1 MPLGILPKNE
11 NRGDEMV
18 EIAAHHHQFVPVEES
33 IEERIIKSTGAVARI
48 PVAIVHPLC
57 MGGDQLTA
65 ARMRGARKSKVHE
78 ATVTKRLEGLVPVAE
93 DWHTKMNILGV
104 SYLSVNNQYS
114 CSTAFIH

>member
-11 NRGDEMV
+11 NKGDEMV
-18 EIAAHHHQFVPVEES
+18 EIAAYHHQLVPVEEG
-33 IEERIIKSTGAVARI
+33 IEERTIKSTGAVARI

-93 DWHTKMNILGV
+93 DWHTKMSILGV
-104 SYLSVNNQYS
+104 SYLNVNDWYS
-114 CSTAFIH
+114 SSYVTVN